1 MSILFPLLLQSKFIK
16 KKQKKLQ
23 EYQDFFLK
31 SENIIIYFKFRR
43 KHTITELNPSCPQWK
58 EMILVQV
65 EKERAK
71 KKRKK
76 KKKRKRRKSHYKKQT
91 ITELKERN
99 NSNANM
105 SRLSTSKLCS
115 FVLDNNNNNII
126 INDSTRHLQGQI
138 IHL

>member
-16 KKQKKLQ
+16 KNTHKKKKKLQ

-71 KKRKK
+71 KKKK
-76 KKKRKRRKSHYKKQT
+76 KGKRKRKEKEGKAIIRNKQ
-91 ITELKERN
+91 
-99 NSNANM
+99 
-105 SRLSTSKLCS
+105 
-115 FVLDNNNNNII
+115 
-126 INDSTRHLQGQI
+126 
-138 IHL
+138 